1 MYRLKTFRNYCLC
14 IIAFYIFSNIASN
27 VLITNS
33 YANLSEATNVIKSD
47 EGITVETVNVKANR
61 RQGIFTGKVINT
73 SDYKI
78 DKKYIRI
85 RAYDGNIL
93 LQTRYL
99 TVTDLKPKES
109 REFSTKFTA
118 DEIDSY
124 KVDFTNEVPIERT
137 ILDDAIDK
145 VVELIND
152 NKDKKI
158 FGENGKISFN
168 PLDVTEYNVPNWAWL
183 MALGIVIYY
192 IPSGAIWFII

>member
-1 MYRLKTFRNYCLC
+1 MDRLKTFRNYCLC

-118 DEIDSY
+118 DEID
-124 KVDFTNEVPIERT
+124 
-137 ILDDAIDK
+137 
-145 VVELIND
+145 LIND